1 MTNGATMKSR
11 ALTTLIAA
19 VVVPAALLAGCK
31 EEEQN
36 RVLTYQ
42 PGVYLGKPDTP
53 LDADQL
59 RRIRSRT
66 AGQAGATALSGG
78 GGGGSTGGTS
88 STTVR
93 PPVSAPIGAG
103 VLARRGRLQGG

>member
-1 MTNGATMKSR
+1 MKSR

-19 VVVPAALLAGCK
+19 VMIPAAFLAGCK

-42 PGVYLGKPDTP
+42 PGIYLGKPDTP
-53 LDADQL
+53 LDQDQL

-66 AGQAGATALSGG
+66 AGQAGSTTLSGG
-78 GGGGSTGGTS
+78 GGGGGGTGGTP

-93 PPVSAPIGAG
+93 SPVSAPIGAG
-103 VLARRGRLQGG
+103 VLARRGNLQGDKF